1 MVPDGHHNI
10 RQTGGHHSWDISLR
24 AVRLRQAI
32 GGVQRGALRCRDVA
46 DQLRRRHI
54 HPDSTAP
61 DGDVQFPGLRMGRV
75 VAVADLL
82 QLPQQGEGRHGSVAA
97 QVHLPGGG
105 EIAQGYGAVRLHMY
119 KGRLR
124 VLHLRSDL
132 PHGLIRQL
140 PVRQCHA
147 RLVAAEDPI
156 GKGVHHI
163 DLHRV
168 YLPVFLV
175 VFIIYSLAL
184 NGKYI

>member
-97 QVHLPGGG
+97 QVHLPGG
-105 EIAQGYGAVRLHMY
+105 V
-119 KGRLR
+119 K
-124 VLHLRSDL
+124 
-132 PHGLIRQL
+132 
-140 PVRQCHA
+140 
-147 RLVAAEDPI
+147 
-156 GKGVHHI
+156 
-163 DLHRV
+163 
-168 YLPVFLV
+168 
-175 VFIIYSLAL
+175 
-184 NGKYI
+184 